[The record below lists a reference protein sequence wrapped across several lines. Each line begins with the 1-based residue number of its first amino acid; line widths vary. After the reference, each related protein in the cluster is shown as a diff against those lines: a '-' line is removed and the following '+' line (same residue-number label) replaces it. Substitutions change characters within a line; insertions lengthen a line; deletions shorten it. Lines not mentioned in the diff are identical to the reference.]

1 MSQLF
6 RDQRSVEPS
15 AASNDETETELHL
28 STSPNQIL
36 QRAKTVEEK
45 NFEREIQEM
54 RAQMQGFISY
64 MQGVM
69 HRSYI
74 AAVKASIAASK
85 ASRAASEAA
94 NASPEATRECTLL
107 YQTVN
112 RFCRGLIDTLRGT
125 SGIDAIVEEISAAIS
140 NTFDVTVANR
150 LLYLPYVLIAL
161 EYYNARNSVPQALP
175 LLVQYLPLVVH
186 DGHTRAAE
194 ALEEISSRYSL
205 LRLTLWVRSHHNDVK
220 ILVTM
225 WMIRSILDHA
235 CYGITIHAIPSVEF
249 ARNTLQHFAREWGLN
264 VRLQHRIDEV
274 MMSLIDVRG
283 NDGRVKYF
291 DSESGW

>member
-6 RDQRSVEPS
+6 RDQRSVELS

-36 QRAKTVEEK
+36 QRAKTGEEK

-54 RAQMQGFISY
+54 HVQMQEFISY

-74 AAVKASIAASK
+74 AAVEASKAASR

-94 NASPEATRECTLL
+94 KRSPEATRDRTLL
-107 YQTVN
+107 FQTTN

-125 SGIDAIVEEISAAIS
+125 SGIDAIVKEISAAIS
-140 NTFDVTVANR
+140 NTFDATVGRR
-150 LLYLPYVLIAL
+150 LLYLPYVLVAL
-161 EYYNARNSVPQALP
+161 EYYNARNSGPQSLP
-175 LLVQYLPLVVH
+175 LIAQYLPLVVH

-194 ALEEISSRYSL
+194 ALEEISSQYSL
-205 LRLTLWVRSHHNDVK
+205 LPLTVWVHSHQDDVK

-235 CYGITIHAIPSVEF
+235 CDGITIHAIPSVDF
-249 ARNTLQHFAREWGLN
+249 ARNTLQYFARQWGLD
-264 VRLQHRIDEV
+264 VQLQLR
-274 MMSLIDVRG
+274 IDVRG

-291 DSESGW
+291 DSESGY

>member
-6 RDQRSVEPS
+6 HDQRSVEPS
-15 AASNDETETELHL
+15 AASNDETETGLHS

-94 NASPEATRECTLL
+94 KASPEATRERTLL

-125 SGIDAIVEEISAAIS
+125 GGIDAIVEEISTAIS
-140 NTFDVTVANR
+140 DVTVANR

-161 EYYNARNSVPQALP
+161 EYYNARNSGPQSLP
-175 LLVQYLPLVVH
+175 LLAQYLPLVVH

-205 LRLTLWVRSHHNDVK
+205 LPLTLWVHSHQNDVT

-225 WMIRSILDHA
+225 WVIRLILDHA

-249 ARNTLQHFAREWGLN
+249 ARTTLQYFAREWGLD
-264 VRLQHRIDEV
+264 VQLQLRIDEIV
-274 MMSLIDVRG
+274 MTLIDVR
-283 NDGRVKYF
+283 NRDGRLKYF
-291 DSESGW
+291 DSEVEV